1 MKIAKEDLL
10 HIIESAANRGEEL
23 TLNEVIEILKEV
35 KPDIEI
41 TDEPGLVTLIKELKK
56 GL

>member
-1 MKIAKEDLL
+1 MEMAKEDLL
-10 HIIESAANRGEEL
+10 WIRELLANRGEEL
-23 TLNEVIEILKEV
+23 TPNEVIEILKEV

-41 TDEPGLVTLIKELKK
+41 VDEPGLVTFIEEFKK

>member
-1 MKIAKEDLL
+1 MEIAKEDLL

-23 TLNEVIEILKEV
+23 TLDEVIEILKEV

-41 TDEPGLVTLIKELKK
+41 ADAPGLVTLIKELKK